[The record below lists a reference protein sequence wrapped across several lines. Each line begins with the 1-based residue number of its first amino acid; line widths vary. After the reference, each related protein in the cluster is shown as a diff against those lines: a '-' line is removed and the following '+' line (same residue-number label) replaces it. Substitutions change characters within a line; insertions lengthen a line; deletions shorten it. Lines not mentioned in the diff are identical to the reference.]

1 MNNYRSIIVIILIL
15 FLFPMLI
22 FLGCSKINQKNF
34 DKLKAGMEYDEVL
47 KILGK
52 PDNCESVLNMK
63 NCTWEESPKN
73 IKILIF
79 ADKVVLLSSQGI
91 QENVRNSRQIEYFL
105 FRFEILNPIT
115 LIPAVPIS
123 SPRDFC
129 DTISQPEQN
138 L

>member
-1 MNNYRSIIVIILIL
+1 MNNYRSTIIIILIF

-22 FLGCSKINQKNF
+22 LLGCSKINQKNF
-34 DKLKAGMEYDEVL
+34 DKLKAGMEYSEVL

-63 NCTWEESPKN
+63 NCTWEESQKN

-91 QENVRNSRQIEYFL
+91 
-105 FRFEILNPIT
+105 
-115 LIPAVPIS
+115 
-123 SPRDFC
+123 
-129 DTISQPEQN
+129 
-138 L
+138 

>member
-1 MNNYRSIIVIILIL
+1 MNNYRSTIIIILIF

-22 FLGCSKINQKNF
+22 LLGCSKINQKNF

-63 NCTWEESPKN
+63 NCTWEESQKN

-91 QENVRNSRQIEYFL
+91 
-105 FRFEILNPIT
+105 
-115 LIPAVPIS
+115 
-123 SPRDFC
+123 
-129 DTISQPEQN
+129 
-138 L
+138 

>member
-1 MNNYRSIIVIILIL
+1 MNNYRSTIIIILIF

-22 FLGCSKINQKNF
+22 LLGCSKINQKNF

-91 QENVRNSRQIEYFL
+91 
-105 FRFEILNPIT
+105 
-115 LIPAVPIS
+115 
-123 SPRDFC
+123 
-129 DTISQPEQN
+129 
-138 L
+138 